1 MAALDRVMELQA
13 QGISDGEIIKK
24 LRDEGVAPK
33 EINDAFSQSKVKQA
47 VSQEDFPGMEQS
59 IMEQPQEP
67 AAQEMP
73 QQEYAPQQYSEYQQ
87 YQPAQLDTDT
97 ISEIADQVVQEKFAE
112 FNKRTG
118 DLVGFK
124 NEVKEKL
131 KDLDERLKRIESSLD
146 QIQRAVI
153 GKVGEYGENMT
164 FVHKDLSNIHDT
176 MSKMMNPLVDNY
188 KELRRI
194 AGNK

>member
-24 LRDEGVAPK
+24 LRDEGVSPN

-47 VSQEDFPGMEQS
+47 VSQEEFPGMEQS

-73 QQEYAPQQYSEYQQ
+73 QQDYAPQQYSEYQQ
-87 YQPAQLDTDT
+87 YQPTQLDTDT

-131 KDLDERLKRIESSLD
+131 KDLDERLKRIENSLD

-153 GKVGEYGENMT
+153 GKVGEFGENMT